1 MRIFLSCLSAAV
13 LFPAIP
19 LVGSDTIYLEA
30 SATAALSAKE
40 GQKIVVYGETTG
52 SEKNAT
58 GTNFVRFKDAEF
70 LLVTFKTDLEP
81 FKAGEPYTLYDGK
94 RLAVEGII
102 SIYQGKP
109 QIKLIQPEQITL
121 LEPDAIFPPVPE
133 KEKSAPEP
141 KPEMTAKEN
150 PTEQLSPKEPK
161 RKPPVDSTEY
171 FKK

>member
-70 LLVTFKTDLEP
+70 VSVSLRP
-81 FKAGEPYTLYDGK
+81 SCHP
-94 RLAVEGII
+94 LA
-102 SIYQGKP
+102 
-109 QIKLIQPEQITL
+109 
-121 LEPDAIFPPVPE
+121 
-133 KEKSAPEP
+133 
-141 KPEMTAKEN
+141 
-150 PTEQLSPKEPK
+150 LSPPIVLAAAQ
-161 RKPPVDSTEY
+161 RCDDWSGP
-171 FKK
+171 